1 MSELDLFKGNS
12 LVNSDLFKSLQ
23 STMDNL
29 SGGYSGG
36 TGMRRISLRGGRF
49 RELVK
54 GEQVNVNNSGSL
66 NVVILDAAKVSRS
79 FYAGTYDPENPSG
92 PTCWSAD
99 TQRPDP
105 AVPNAQRQASS
116 CGDCP
121 MNVRGSGQGETRACR
136 YAQRIAVAIENSY
149 DKVYQINLAAMS
161 VFGQAKDGKMPM
173 QAYAN
178 YLKAHNAPPQ
188 AVVTEMYFDENSDVP
203 KLFFKAARPLEEK
216 ELQQVLEL
224 REHPDVERAITF
236 TVSQSDGV
244 QVVNGA
250 TKEAPTP
257 KKSNNVLENKASREA
272 PVKEPKVK
280 KKEEVSAS
288 NEGLGDLVDAWDDDE

>member
-1 MSELDLFKGNS
+1 MSDIDIFKGNS

-23 STMDNL
+23 NTMDNL
-29 SGGYSGG
+29 SGGTGSS
-36 TGMRRISLRGGRF
+36 GMRRISFRGGRF

-79 FYAGTYDPENPSG
+79 YYEGQYDPENPSA

-99 TQRPDP
+99 TQRPDQ
-105 AVPNAQRQASS
+105 AVPNEQRQSS
-116 CGDCP
+116 TCGECP

-136 YAQRIAVAIENSY
+136 YAQRIAVALEGQY
-149 DKVYQINLAAMS
+149 DKVYQVNLAAMS

-203 KLFFKAARPLEEK
+203 KLFFKAARPLEEA
-216 ELQQVLEL
+216 ELQDVITL
-224 REHPDVERAITF
+224 RDNPDVERAITF

-244 QVVNGA
+244 QATNGA
-250 TKEAPTP
+250 AKEASTP
-257 KKSNNVLENKASREA
+257 KKSNNVLDKKAEEA

-280 KKEEVSAS
+280 KKEEAKAS
-288 NEGLGDLVDAWDDDE
+288 NDDLSDLVEAWDDEDE